1 MKNNINILDHVEL
14 IYSTAQR
21 HKLNVAK
28 IEQEYKDKIK
38 QELKRFRQ
46 ELADNDI
53 IVKGENNG
61 GN

>member
-14 IYSTAQR
+14 IYSTAQK
-21 HKLNVAK
+21 HQTNVAR
-28 IEQEYKDKIK
+28 IELEYKTKIK

-53 IVKGENNG
+53 IVKGEE
-61 GN
+61 

>member
-1 MKNNINILDHVEL
+1 MKNNVNILDHVEL
-14 IYSTAQR
+14 IYSTNKKHQT
-21 HKLNVAK
+21 NVAR